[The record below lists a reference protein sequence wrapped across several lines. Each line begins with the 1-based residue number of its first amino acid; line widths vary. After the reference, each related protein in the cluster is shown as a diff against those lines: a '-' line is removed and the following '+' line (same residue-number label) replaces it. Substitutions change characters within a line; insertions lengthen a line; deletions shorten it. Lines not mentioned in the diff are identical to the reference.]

1 MTTGKPNPGSS
12 KKGDIDTRS
21 SDANG
26 KQADEVKSHAERA
39 QEKPAKGPREAGE
52 AAGALKDQTA
62 R

>member
-1 MTTGKPNPGSS
+1 MAISKPNPGSS

-21 SDANG
+21 TDAYG

-39 QEKPAKGPREAGE
+39 REKPAKKPSEAGE
-52 AAGALKDQTA
+52 AAGALKDETA